1 MDTIICRDIYVRRTE
16 INGTTTSVSCHRVWD
31 AKRFIEMLQGEAN
44 DVNRCAAVRG
54 TVLHAKYE
62 QITED
67 QYRKER
73 R

>member
-16 INGTTTSVSCHRVWD
+16 INGGTAVRCRRVWD
-31 AKRFIEMLQGEAN
+31 AKRFIDAQQREAAASNQGA
-44 DVNRCAAVRG
+44 DDG
-54 TVLHAKYE
+54 AKRLAKAE